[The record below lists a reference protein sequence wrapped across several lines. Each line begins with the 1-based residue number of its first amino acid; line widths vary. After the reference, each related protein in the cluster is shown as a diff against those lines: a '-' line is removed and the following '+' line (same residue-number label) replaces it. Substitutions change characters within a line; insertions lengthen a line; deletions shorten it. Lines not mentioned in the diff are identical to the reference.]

1 MNNTDASPVPSASA
15 IITSHIAQM
24 GDWRGQTLARIR
36 KLILDADTRV
46 VEEWKW
52 ATTPAWSRNGLVCIC
67 EEYPN
72 ALMLV
77 FVKGAL
83 LSDPRRLFNS
93 SLDGRARRA
102 IELFEGEGVDEA
114 AFKALVRQA
123 IALNA
128 SRKTRSSQKAK
139 SKDWEA
145 P

>member
-1 MNNTDASPVPSASA
+1 M
-15 IITSHIAQM
+15 ITSHITEL
-24 GDWRGQTLARIR
+24 GDWRGETLAKIR
-36 KLILDADTRV
+36 KLILDADPRV

-52 ATTPAWSRNGLVCIC
+52 TGTPAWSRNGLVCIC

-77 FVKGAL
+77 FIKGAL
-83 LSDPRRLFNS
+83 LSDPKHLFNA

-114 AFKALVRQA
+114 AFKALIRLA

-139 SKDWEA
+139 SKDGDA
-145 P
+145 R